1 MTVHSRKGLGGEGEG
16 GSRPCGHSGALVP
29 KKETSELSAFRMGL
43 FLGYRA
49 EP

>member
-29 KKETSELSAFRMGL
+29 KKETSELSASEDGSV
-43 FLGYRA
+43 LGVQG
-49 EP
+49 